1 MNPLRSVGA
10 RLSSAFALVVV
21 GALAI
26 VWIALVPTLQRRL
39 EDGKLARL
47 VQSAEAVRKDAV
59 AAGVDQDLVDDA
71 ARTANARV
79 VYFPAPLG
87 GAGQE
92 ALIPQYDSQHL
103 RPDSDVV
110 DDPVALQASSSGRLA
125 RDVVRRAGESFAE
138 VAVPDRSGDVI
149 LLTSS
154 LHDVEA
160 NVALVRERVVWA
172 GLVALGVALLVG
184 FAAALA
190 FGRRV
195 RRLERAAERIASG
208 DFGEMVVDRGRDEL
222 GELAAAF
229 DRMRR
234 QLAQL
239 DDARRSF
246 IAHASHEL
254 RTPIFSLGGF
264 LELLRDE
271 QLDDATRDEFLG
283 TMTEQVERLAKLAGD
298 LLDLSRIDAGQ
309 LRPEEEDVELGAL
322 AGVLRDEF
330 SVLAQRH
337 EHDLALDVDAA
348 GVARGDGE
356 RVLQIGRALV
366 NNALLHTRP
375 GTPVRIVAR
384 GATLAVE
391 DEGPGIP
398 EFDRERVFERF
409 TTVDGGRASG
419 TGLGLAIAREL
430 AELMGGRLVLESAP
444 GSTVFRLE
452 LQAAVAELVPA

>member
-1 MNPLRSVGA
+1 VNPLRSVAA
-10 RLSSAFALVVV
+10 RLTFAFALVVV

-47 VQSAEAVRKDAV
+47 VQSAEAVRRDAT

-79 VYFPAPLG
+79 VYFTAPLG
-87 GAGQE
+87 GGGQE

-110 DDPVALQASSSGRLA
+110 DDSIAIRAASSGRLA
-125 RDVVRRAGESFAE
+125 RGVVRRAGESFAE
-138 VAVPDRSGDVI
+138 VAVPDRNGDVL

-172 GLVALGVALLVG
+172 GLVALGVSLLVG
-184 FAAALA
+184 LAAAFA

-208 DFGEMVVDRGRDEL
+208 DFGEAVIDRGRDEL

-229 DRMRR
+229 DRMRL

-271 QLDDATRDEFLG
+271 ELDETTRDEFLG

-309 LRPEEEDVELGAL
+309 LRPEEEDVELGTL

-337 EHDLALDVDAA
+337 DHELDVDVRDA
-348 GVARGDGE
+348 GIARADAE

-366 NNALLHTRP
+366 SNALLHTPP

-384 GATLAVE
+384 DAAILVE

-398 EFDRERVFERF
+398 EDEWERVFVRF
-409 TTVDGGRASG
+409 TRLDGGRASG

-430 AELMGGRLVLESAP
+430 AELMGGRLVLESSP
-444 GSTVFRLE
+444 GATVFRLE
-452 LQAAVAELVPA
+452 LRAAVTALVSG

>member
-1 MNPLRSVGA
+1 VNPLRSVGA
-10 RLSSAFALVVV
+10 RLSFAFALVVV

-39 EDGKLARL
+39 ENGKLARL
-47 VQSAEAVRKDAV
+47 VQSAEAVRRDA
-59 AAGVDQDLVDDA
+59 AASGVSQDLVDDA
-71 ARTANARV
+71 ARTANTRV

-87 GAGQE
+87 GGGQV

-110 DDPVALQASSSGRLA
+110 DDPVAMRASSSGRLA
-125 RDVVRRAGESFAE
+125 RDVVTRADESFAE
-138 VAVPDRSGDVI
+138 VAVPDRSGDV
-149 LLTSS
+149 LLLSSS
-154 LHDVEA
+154 LHDVEE

-172 GLVALGVALLVG
+172 GLVALGVSLLVG
-184 FAAALA
+184 LAAALA

-195 RRLERAAERIASG
+195 RRLERAAERIAAG
-208 DFGEMVVDRGRDEL
+208 DFGEVVIDRGRDEL

-229 DRMRR
+229 DRMRL

-271 QLDDATRDEFLG
+271 QLDEATRDEFLG
-283 TMTEQVERLAKLAGD
+283 TMAEQVERLAKLAGD

-309 LRPEEEDVELGAL
+309 LRPEEEDVELGTL
-322 AGVLRDEF
+322 AVVLRDEF

-337 EHDLALDVDAA
+337 EHDLELDVEGA
-348 GVARGDGE
+348 GVARADGE
-356 RVLQIGRALV
+356 RVLQIGRVLV
-366 NNALLHTRP
+366 NNALLHTP
-375 GTPVRIVAR
+375 AHTPVRIVAR
-384 GATLAVE
+384 GTTLAVE

-398 EFDRERVFERF
+398 EADQERVFARF
-409 TTVDGGRASG
+409 TRLDGGRASG
-419 TGLGLAIAREL
+419 TGLGLAIARQL
-430 AELMGGRLVLESAP
+430 AELMEGRLVLESTS
-444 GSTVFRLE
+444 GRTVFRLE
-452 LQAAVAELVPA
+452 LRASIGELVPV

>member
-1 MNPLRSVGA
+1 VNPLRSVGA
-10 RLSSAFALVVV
+10 RLSFVFVLVVV

-26 VWIALVPTLQRRL
+26 VWVALVPTLQRRL
-39 EDGKLARL
+39 EDGKLSRL
-47 VQSAEAVRKDAV
+47 VQSAEAVRKDA
-59 AAGVDQDLVDDA
+59 AASGVDQDFVDDA

-79 VYFPAPLG
+79 VYFSAPLG
-87 GAGQE
+87 GGGKV

-103 RPDSDVV
+103 RLDSDVV
-110 DDPVALQASSSGRLA
+110 DDSIAIRAATSGKL
-125 RDVVRRAGESFAE
+125 VRGFVTRAGDRFAE
-138 VAVPDRSGDVI
+138 VAVPDRRGDVL

-154 LHDVEA
+154 LHDVQA
-160 NVALVRERVVWA
+160 NVALVRDRVLWA
-172 GLVALGVALLVG
+172 GLVALGVSLLIGV
-184 FAAALA
+184 AAALG

-195 RRLERAAERIASG
+195 RRLERAAERIAAG
-208 DFGEMVVDRGRDEL
+208 NFGEPVVDRGRDEL
-222 GELAAAF
+222 GELAGAF
-229 DRMRR
+229 DRMRL

-271 QLDDATRDEFLG
+271 QLDDATRDEFLA

-309 LRPEEEDVELGAL
+309 LQPEDEPVELGIL

-330 SVLAQRH
+330 SVLAGRYEH
-337 EHDLALDVDAA
+337 ELELEVEDA

-356 RVLQIGRALV
+356 RVLQIGRTLV
-366 NNALLHTRP
+366 DNALLHTP
-375 GTPVRIVAR
+375 PHTPVRIVAE

-391 DEGPGIP
+391 DEGPGIA
-398 EFDRERVFERF
+398 EADQERVFARF
-409 TTVDGGRASG
+409 TRLDGGRASG
-419 TGLGLAIAREL
+419 TGLGLAIARQL
-430 AELMGGRLVLESAP
+430 AELMGGRLVLESRP
-444 GSTVFRLE
+444 GRTVFRLE
-452 LQAAVAELVPA
+452 LRAEIVEHAAV